1 MTLFNVVLQES
12 ESCCSAASCPNSLVN
27 SVVYQKM
34 MSIAGLGHGVMR
46 HVIMYYL
53 VALSGKNLDWSL
65 QI

>member
-46 HVIMYYL
+46 HATNVL
-53 VALSGKNLDWSL
+53 LSGRLR
-65 QI
+65 

>member
-34 MSIAGLGHGVMR
+34 MSIAGLVM
-46 HVIMYYL
+46 
-53 VALSGKNLDWSL
+53 AS
-65 QI
+65 